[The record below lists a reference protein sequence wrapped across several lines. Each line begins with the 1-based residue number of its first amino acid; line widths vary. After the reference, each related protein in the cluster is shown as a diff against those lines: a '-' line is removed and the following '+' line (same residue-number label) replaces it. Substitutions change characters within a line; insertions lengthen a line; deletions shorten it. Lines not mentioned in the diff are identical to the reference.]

1 MPLSIASFDARA
13 RRETLGKRVAR
24 VTRASCRFR
33 LASAVLWLASAG
45 GAVSPG
51 ALPAQA
57 TVPAKPALPSIA
69 TSAIDPGEPI
79 ITPFANFYIAG
90 GQAKFDVSGINA
102 RFNKDNGFFALSGD
116 AYTSGLGFYIP
127 IGGILAGLDY
137 EVLDNGFESTPAGR
151 TDVLSSAMIQGRAG
165 FRLFSSWNLTIH
177 GDLQLGGGI
186 ATIKFRDRTG
196 GAGLAPATNPTWD
209 EILVKPGAES
219 ELRGRFYFIAPGVGF
234 DYIFL
239 TDAKSQ
245 RGFTLGV
252 QVATS
257 LAPHRTAWTY
267 GGHDVFG
274 APDGAPV
281 GAQVRVT
288 LGYGGFSLKKP

>member
-1 MPLSIASFDARA
+1 MPFSSDPLIARA
-13 RRETLGKRVAR
+13 VRRVLRVRAAR
-24 VTRASCRFR
+24 ATVALL
-33 LASAVLWLASAG
+33 LASTLA
-45 GAVSPG
+45 GAVAPLAAQASPG
-51 ALPAQA
+51 APPISATASAPA
-57 TVPAKPALPSIA
+57 
-69 TSAIDPGEPI
+69 EPV
-79 ITPFANFYIAG
+79 ITPFATMYISG

-102 RFNKDNGFFALSGD
+102 RFNTNNGFFALSGD

-127 IGGILAGLDY
+127 VGGILAGLEYDMM
-137 EVLDNGFESTPAGR
+137 DMGFESTPAGR
-151 TDVLSSAMIQGRAG
+151 TDVLKATMIQGRVG
-165 FRLFSSWNLTIH
+165 FRLFSSWDMTIH

-196 GAGLAPATNPTWD
+196 GAALSPSLNPTWD

-219 ELRGRFYFIAPGVGF
+219 EMRGNFYFIAPGMGI

-239 TDAKSQ
+239 KDAKSQ

-252 QVATS
+252 QVASS
-257 LAPHRTAWTY
+257 LAPHRTAWSY

-281 GAQVRVT
+281 GAQFRVT
-288 LGYGGFSLKKP
+288 LGYGGFNVTPKRP